1 MPGVR
6 LEGVDDSA
14 PHASDGT
21 AGTDVR
27 ITRQIALIRDT
38 LSSAARRT
46 PHAARRT
53 PHATRHAPRAR
64 HGRRTCCA

>member
-38 LSSAARRT
+38 LSAAARRT
-46 PHAARRT
+46 
-53 PHATRHAPRAR
+53 PRAR
-64 HGRRTCCA
+64 HGRRAPVAPETGQPA